1 MADSVKPD
9 VERVNDDDNSDN
21 QPAGEAAS
29 PHPEKTVP
37 DPSHE
42 EEEQLNKNEVRIK
55 VVLLDG
61 KDTTITCQVGQN
73 RLGAHVN
80 VFYCVEC
87 D

>member
-61 KDTTITCQVGQN
+61 KTPPLPA
-73 RLGAHVN
+73 R
-80 VFYCVEC
+80 
-87 D
+87 